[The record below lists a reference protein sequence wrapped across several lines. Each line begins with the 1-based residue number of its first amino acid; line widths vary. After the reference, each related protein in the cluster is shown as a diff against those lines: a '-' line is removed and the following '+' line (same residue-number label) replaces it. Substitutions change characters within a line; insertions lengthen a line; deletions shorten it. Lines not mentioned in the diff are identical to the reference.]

1 MLYVQIAG
9 CVVSG
14 VQSIMCYCGSAGAP
28 SWVDCAG
35 AGDVTAGGAG
45 VENFMRIISAM
56 PDDAGN
62 QADQPWSLGTILNDE
77 AAFGYAIIDNAL

>member
-14 VQSIMCYCGSAGAP
+14 VQSIMYYCGSAGAP

-35 AGDVTAGGAG
+35 AETLPLVVRGI
-45 VENFMRIISAM
+45 ENFMRIISAM
-56 PDDAGN
+56 ADD
-62 QADQPWSLGTILNDE
+62 LGIRLINLVI
-77 AAFGYAIIDNAL
+77 GYNT

>member
-14 VQSIMCYCGSAGAP
+14 VQSIMYYCGSAGAP

-35 AGDVTAGGAG
+35 AETLPLVVDWPP
-45 VENFMRIISAM
+45 ES
-56 PDDAGN
+56 PDN
-62 QADQPWSLGTILNDE
+62 QYHLNK
-77 AAFGYAIIDNAL
+77 

>member
-9 CVVSG
+9 CVISG

-35 AGDVTAGGAG
+35 AETLPLV
-45 VENFMRIISAM
+45 VRFMRIISAM
-56 PDDAGN
+56 PDD
-62 QADQPWSLGTILNDE
+62 LGIRLINLVI
-77 AAFGYAIIDNAL
+77 GYNT